1 MEINNSFEVPLPP
14 KDAWKVLLNIERI
27 APCMPGAE
35 LTGVVD
41 KDTYTGKV
49 SVKLGPV
56 ALAFAGQVKF
66 TEIDEANLK
75 ARVKAQGKDSKGR
88 GGANATVDFHLV
100 PIPAGSQVLVKTD
113 LNLSGAVAQYGR
125 ASGLIHDVASQLIGQ
140 FANCLKSQL
149 AASGATATAAAA
161 TQASSVPKPISG
173 FALMFRALLNAIR
186 RLFGRTK

>member
-41 KDTYTGKV
+41 KDTYNGKV
-49 SVKLGPV
+49 SVRLGPV
-56 ALAFAGQVKF
+56 ALSFAGQVKF
-66 TEIDEANLK
+66 TDVDEANHK

-113 LNLSGAVAQYGR
+113 LSLSGAVAQYGR
-125 ASGLIHDVASQLIGQ
+125 ASGLIQDVASQLIGQ
-140 FANCLKSQL
+140 FASSLKSQL
-149 AASGATATAAAA
+149 AASAAADKAATAT
-161 TQASSVPKPISG
+161 QAPPAPKPISG
-173 FALMFRALLNAIR
+173 FTLMFRALLNAIR
-186 RLFGRTK
+186 RLFGR